1 VSAVIGRTGVAAGTG
16 AGGSSPHPDAFRARL
31 LDQALQPL
39 LNGDRLVV
47 LDLGEPH
54 AETVA
59 FFSGFRVRLAIASL
73 LPSLLRLDAEQD
85 EAALRH
91 HMEILLPDS
100 LAGGAQVVMAWD
112 VLNYLQ
118 PPVISALMSRLAEL
132 LPRGALVHGFIAYG
146 DKPLAETPRTL
157 VVCPDGQLRRLPVE
171 SGATRKAPGYPTGD
185 LHRWMPDFRIERAI
199 LLGDGMQECLI
210 RR

>member
-1 VSAVIGRTGVAAGTG
+1 MTGRVGAAAGTG
-16 AGGSSPHPDAFRARL
+16 ASGSAPHPEAFRARL

-59 FFSGFRVRLAIASL
+59 FFSGLRVRLGIASL
-73 LPSLLRLDAEQD
+73 IPALLRLDAEED
-85 EAALRH
+85 EAALRTH
-91 HMEILLPDS
+91 LKILLPDS

-112 VLNYLQ
+112 VLNYLR
-118 PPVISALMSRLAEL
+118 PPMISALMSRLAEL
-132 LPRGALVHGFIAYG
+132 LPQGALVHGFIAYG
-146 DKPLAETPRTL
+146 DKPLPETPRAL
-157 VVCPDGQLRRLPVE
+157 VVCPDGQLRRLPAPN
-171 SGATRKAPGYPTGD
+171 GPTRKAPGYPTGD
-185 LHRWMPDFRIERAI
+185 LHRWMPDFRIVRAI